1 MRFDVHGSSGTIV
14 SLLGWQHLHI
24 AKPAQAVE
32 ALDVAPLLKKLP
44 VAYKGSPE
52 ATLLFMF
59 GEKSVGGKSAPGDAF
74 QSFAELTYPLC
85 GCHKQ
90 PMPLLVARKPSSLQQ
105 LRSLM
110 MGPMALLQL
119 PLPVQQLHST
129 CLMPFCR
136 PTASGSL
143 RRRQSDVGA

>member
-1 MRFDVHGSSGTIV
+1 MRFDVHGSSGTTV

-59 GEKSVGGKSAPGDAF
+59 GEKRVGESQRLPMH
-74 QSFAELTYPLC
+74 SSPSLNSHILC
-85 GCHKQ
+85 VDVTNSRCHY
-90 PMPLLVARKPSSLQQ
+90 
-105 LRSLM
+105 
-110 MGPMALLQL
+110 
-119 PLPVQQLHST
+119 
-129 CLMPFCR
+129 
-136 PTASGSL
+136 
-143 RRRQSDVGA
+143 